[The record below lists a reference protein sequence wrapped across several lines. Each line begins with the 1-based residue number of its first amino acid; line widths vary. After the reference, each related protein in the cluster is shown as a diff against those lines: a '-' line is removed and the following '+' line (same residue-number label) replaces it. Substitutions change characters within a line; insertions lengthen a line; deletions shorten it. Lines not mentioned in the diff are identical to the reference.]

1 MSIEP
6 PQTIEITA
14 PRARQ
19 AYRGRRILWVLATSL
34 CLVVAALFGTWALR
48 SGQLAGA
55 AQPTVSDH
63 ATARGFA
70 APEGLAPPKRPNAL

>member
-1 MSIEP
+1 MSIET
-6 PQTIEITA
+6 PQSIEITA

-19 AYRGRRILWVLATSL
+19 AYRGRRTLWVLAASL

-55 AQPTVSDH
+55 EQPTVSDH
-63 ATARGFA
+63 PTARTFE
-70 APEGLAPPKRPNAL
+70 APEGLQPPKRPS